1 MASLYAELHQSDS
14 ATYYFEEAIRC
25 VRQERDQSNLPLMEM
40 AYGRFLVDIN
50 EVTQSVPKLE
60 AASAAFEQSNKLV
73 ELKSKLGHVNQR
85 SSQIPQQGYPR
96 NTP

>member
-50 EVTQSVPKLE
+50 
-60 AASAAFEQSNKLV
+60 
-73 ELKSKLGHVNQR
+73 
-85 SSQIPQQGYPR
+85 
-96 NTP
+96 